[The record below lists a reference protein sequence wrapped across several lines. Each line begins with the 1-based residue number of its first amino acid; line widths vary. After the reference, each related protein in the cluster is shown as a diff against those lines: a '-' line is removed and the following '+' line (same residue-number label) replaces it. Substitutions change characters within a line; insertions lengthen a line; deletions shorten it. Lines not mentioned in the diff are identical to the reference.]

1 MASTHVRQRTCF
13 YVAYHI
19 TEIRPKT
26 LVTLAVRTHRR
37 HASGRIRRCNLW
49 FHTSGNDRP
58 FPQLYITIDSAAAPN
73 ALFHPPHCL
82 SPACVPSEARM
93 VFSFFCPILCS
104 VSLVAFCFGWIVYQ
118 RFLSPLA
125 QIPGPFWASI
135 SRLWYLRKI
144 NAEDMHRYT
153 KRLHDR
159 YGRGVP
165 FGACFRLR

>member
-1 MASTHVRQRTCF
+1 MFASVLVF

-19 TEIRPKT
+19 IKIRPKT
-26 LVTLAVRTHRR
+26 LVTLALGAHRCQ
-37 HASGRIRRCNLW
+37 ASGRIQRCNPW
-49 FHTSGNDRP
+49 FHTFGYDRP
-58 FPQLYITIDSAAAPN
+58 FPQLYITIDSAAAPD

-82 SPACVPSEARM
+82 SPACMPSGARM
-93 VFSFFCPILCS
+93 TFSFSYPILCS
-104 VSLVAFCFGWIVYQ
+104 VSLAAFCLGWIVYQ
-118 RFLSPLA
+118 RFLSPLS

-153 KRLHDR
+153 KRLHDQ

-165 FGACFRLR
+165 FAACFRFR